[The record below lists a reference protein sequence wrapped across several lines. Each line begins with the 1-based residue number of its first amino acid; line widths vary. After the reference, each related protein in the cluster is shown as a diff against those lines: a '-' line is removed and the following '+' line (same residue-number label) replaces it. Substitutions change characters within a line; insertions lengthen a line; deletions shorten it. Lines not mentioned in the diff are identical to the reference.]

1 MPWHITLVTGG
12 VVSSFV
18 RGGNGIM
25 LAAALASRRDRPS
38 MGMTIIEKILAR
50 ASGAATVAP
59 GDLAVV
65 DVDLTVMIDLSFSHS
80 SWREVLKVHDP
91 GKVAVVFDHEVPA
104 ANRESAAMQV
114 RGRDFVR
121 RFGITRFHDV
131 GPDQGISHVVAAENA
146 YCLPGTVMACS
157 DSHTCSAGALNCV
170 ARGLGAPDLL
180 YALTTGKTWF
190 LVGETVRY
198 DLAGRLAGCVS
209 TKDLFLHI
217 AQTYGDHA
225 NQNVEFGGP
234 ALAHLSIDARR
245 TLTTMG
251 AELSA
256 EFATFEPDDVLIDY
270 VKARNPAAFEAQ
282 YPDPDANYRRRETID
297 LASLEPLVALPDRVI
312 RNAVPVDQVAGE
324 KIDQAFIGSCANGT
338 LDDLA
343 EAARVVAGRRV
354 APGVRFLVTPGS
366 QRIFA
371 AAVKAGYV
379 QTLSDAGAVVTPAT
393 CGACFGG
400 HMGVLGPGETCIT
413 ASTRNFKGRMGD
425 ATARIYMAS
434 PATVAASA
442 VAGRIAHPGKL

>member
-1 MPWHITLVTGG
+1 
-12 VVSSFV
+12 
-18 RGGNGIM
+18 
-25 LAAALASRRDRPS
+25 
-38 MGMTIIEKILAR
+38 
-50 ASGAATVAP
+50 
-59 GDLAVV
+59 
-65 DVDLTVMIDLSFSHS
+65 
-80 SWREVLKVHDP
+80 
-91 GKVAVVFDHEVPA
+91 
-104 ANRESAAMQV
+104 
-114 RGRDFVR
+114 
-121 RFGITRFHDV
+121 
-131 GPDQGISHVVAAENA
+131 
-146 YCLPGTVMACS
+146 VMACS

-180 YALTTGKTWF
+180 YAITTGKTWF

-198 DLAGRLAGCVS
+198 DLTGRLAEGVS

-217 AQTYGDHA
+217 AQEYGDHA
-225 NQNVEFGGP
+225 NQNIEFGGP

-270 VKARNPAAFEAQ
+270 IKARNPAPFEPQ
-282 YPDPDANYRRRETID
+282 YPDADAVYARRETISLD
-297 LASLEPLVALPDRVI
+297 RLEPLVALPDKVV

-324 KIDQAFIGSCANGT
+324 KIDQGFIGSCANGT
-338 LDDLA
+338 FDDLA
-343 EAARVVAGRRV
+343 EAARVLAGRKV
-354 APGVRFLVTPGS
+354 APGVRLIVTPGS

-371 AAVKAGYV
+371 AAMRAGHV
-379 QTLSDAGAVVTPAT
+379 QTLLDAGAVVTPAT

-425 ATARIYMAS
+425 TTARIYMAS

-442 VAGRIAHPGKL
+442 AAGCIAHPGKI